1 MKWLGWIVFGL
12 FVVFAFTSLNK
23 SGDTSANGTQPVPP
37 TVISFSEATTSI
49 RDTASTIKSVTLLKS
64 PQGTV
69 REAIIERTDG
79 SRQSVVVPGEAGAA
93 SLLTTL
99 STANVN
105 HLATEAPKESSGA
118 GGVLSII
125 MNVAFMILPLIFIFW
140 LFSRM
145 QGGGGIQRQIGQSGA
160 KKIEPSA
167 DTKTFA
173 DVAGAEEAKR
183 ELMEIVDYL
192 RDPSELREI
201 GGKPP
206 KGVLLIGDPGNGKT
220 LIAKAVAGEAKVPF
234 FAISGSQFVEM
245 FVGVGA
251 SRVREF
257 FDTARKH
264 SPAVLF
270 IDEIDAVGRQR
281 GTGMGGGNDEREQTL
296 NQLLVEMDGFTPNTS
311 LVVIAATN
319 RPDVLD
325 PALLRP
331 GRFDLQVLVDHPDVV
346 GREQIIQIH
355 TRKKKSAKDFSA
367 KVLAELTPG
376 FSGAQLEGLTDQGA
390 LVALR
395 RIRNARKE
403 AVKGG
408 MSPADA
414 KKAYPMEISMAD
426 YAEGIDRVQMGPAKE
441 GRAKRMS
448 EKDMR
453 NTAYHE
459 VGHAWI
465 SQVMH
470 DLDKGGDPVSKITI
484 VPRARALGYT
494 QSLPKGDRY
503 NYTREELLA
512 RIMMA
517 MGGRVAQEVFLN
529 TIDTGAQND
538 FVQAKNI
545 AYKMVTEFGMSDLG
559 PISVSEGGQGPFLG
573 RQMAMGSDPGPE
585 LKNKIDAEWSKIVN
599 ECYRATV
606 EIISKDKEAFI
617 RVSEALLVKETLLA
631 DEWLALY
638 KGSECETCGEEVVQK
653 AMDEHC
659 VTGDCKDYSV
669 ATVPASPATN
679 AGVTVQPAAVEPQQL
694 AAGTTEAP
702 AAAVTEQPAAPA
714 EKTDGDAGG
723 STEQK

>member
-1 MKWLGWIVFGL
+1 MDKKSFKWFGWIAFGL
-12 FVVFAFTSLNK
+12 LLVFAFTSLNNN
-23 SGDTSANGTQPVPP
+23 GANSQNGQANPATP
-37 TVISFSEATTSI
+37 TTITFSDAQTTI
-49 RDTASTIKSVTLLKS
+49 RDSASTIKSVTLLKS

-79 SRQSVVVPGEAGAA
+79 SRQQVVVPGEAGAER
-93 SLLTTL
+93 LLTAL
-99 STANVN
+99 SDSKVTHVA
-105 HLATEAPKESSGA
+105 EEPKEASGGSA
-118 GGVLSII
+118 FLSVLLNIG
-125 MNVAFMILPLIFIFW
+125 MMILPLVFIFW

-160 KKIEPSA
+160 KKIEPST
-167 DTKTFA
+167 DSKTFA

-183 ELMEIVDYL
+183 ELMEIVDFL

-281 GTGMGGGNDEREQTL
+281 GSGVGGGNDEREQTL

-346 GREQIIQIH
+346 GREEIIKIH
-355 TRKKKSAKDFSA
+355 VRKKKVGKDFSA

-395 RIRNARKE
+395 RIRALRKE
-403 AVKGG
+403 ARKGG
-408 MSPADA
+408 MSESDV
-414 KKAYPMEISMAD
+414 KKNFPFEVSMAD
-426 YAEGIDRVQMGPAKE
+426 FAEGIDRVQMGPAKE
-441 GRAKRMS
+441 GRAARMS
-448 EKDMR
+448 EKDMK

-470 DLDKGGDPVSKITI
+470 DLDKGGDPVAKITI

-503 NYTREELLA
+503 NYTRDELLA

-517 MGGRVAQEVFLN
+517 MGGRVAQEIFLN
-529 TIDTGAQND
+529 TVDTGAQND

-545 AYKMVTEFGMSDLG
+545 AYRMVTEFGMSDLG
-559 PISVSEGGQGPFLG
+559 PISVSEGGQSPFLG
-573 RQMAMGSDPGPE
+573 RQMAMGSDAGPE
-585 LKNKIDAEWSKIVN
+585 LKNKIDAEWVKIVN
-599 ECYRATV
+599 ECYRATH
-606 EIISKDKEAFI
+606 EIIGRDKEAFI
-617 RVSEALLVKETLLA
+617 RVSEALLKKETLLG

-638 KGSECETCGEEVVQK
+638 KGSECATCGEEVVEK
-653 AMDEHC
+653 AMEHC
-659 VTGDCKDYSV
+659 VTGDCTDPIAPVK
-669 ATVPASPATN
+669 A
-679 AGVTVQPAAVEPQQL
+679 QPAAEVVVAKPEGD
-694 AAGTTEAP
+694 AAAAKPEGD
-702 AAAVTEQPAAPA
+702 AAAVKPEG
-714 EKTDGDAGG
+714 DG
-723 STEQK
+723 K

>member
-1 MKWLGWIVFGL
+1 MDKKSMKWFGWIVFGL
-12 FVVFAFTSLNK
+12 LMVFAFTSLN
-23 SGDTSANGTQPVPP
+23 SGGNAQGDQAKQATP
-37 TVISFSEATTSI
+37 TTITFSDAQKQIHDQAASIKDVILQTDA
-49 RDTASTIKSVTLLKS
+49 A
-64 PQGTV
+64 GAV
-69 REAIIERTDG
+69 REALIERKDG
-79 SRQSVVVPGEAGAA
+79 TSSTVVVPGEAGAA
-93 SLLTTL
+93 RLLTAL
-99 STANVN
+99 
-105 HLATEAPKESSGA
+105 TEAGVEHKAVEPAKPESSA
-118 GGVLSII
+118 VSGVISILI
-125 MNVAFMILPLIFIFW
+125 NIAMMVLPLVFIFW

-145 QGGGGIQRQIGQSGA
+145 QGGAGGIQRQIGQSGA

-192 RDPSELREI
+192 RDPSELREL

-206 KGVLLIGDPGNGKT
+206 RGVLLIGEPGNGKT
-220 LIAKAVAGEAKVPF
+220 LVAKAVAGEAKVPF

-281 GTGMGGGNDEREQTL
+281 GSGIGGGNDEREQTL

-311 LVVIAATN
+311 LVIMAATN

-346 GREQIIQIH
+346 GREEILKIH
-355 TRKKKSAKDFSA
+355 TRKKKLHPEVNL
-367 KVLAELTPG
+367 KVLATLTPG
-376 FSGAQLEGLTDQGA
+376 FSGAQLEGVTDQGA
-390 LVALR
+390 LMANR
-395 RIRNARKE
+395 RIRLLRAELRKQGIPE
-403 AVKGG
+403 AEVK
-408 MSPADA
+408 
-414 KKAYPMEISMAD
+414 KQTPMLITMAD
-426 YAEGIDRVQMGPAKE
+426 LAEGIDRVQMGPAKE
-441 GRAKRMS
+441 GRAARMS

-465 SQVMH
+465 SQVMC
-470 DLDKGGDPVSKITI
+470 DLDKGGDPVTKITI

-503 NYTREELLA
+503 NYTRDELLA

-517 MGGRVAQEVFLN
+517 MGGRVAQEIFLN

-545 AYKMVTEFGMSDLG
+545 AYKMVVEFGMSDLG
-559 PISVSEGGQGPFLG
+559 PISVSEGGQSPFLG
-573 RQMAMGSDPGPE
+573 RQMAVGGDIGPA
-585 LKNKIDAEWSKIVN
+585 LRDKIDAEWTKIVN
-599 ECYRATV
+599 ECYKATH
-606 EIISKDKEAFI
+606 EIISRDREAFI
-617 RVSEALLVKETLLA
+617 RVSEQLLKQETLLG

-638 KGSECETCGEEVVQK
+638 SGSECATCGDKVVEK
-653 AMDEHC
+653 AMENC
-659 VTGDCKDYSV
+659 VTGDCKDHS
-669 ATVPASPATN
+669 ATTTPV
-679 AGVTVQPAAVEPQQL
+679 VE
-694 AAGTTEAP
+694 
-702 AAAVTEQPAAPA
+702 AAAPKQDGGAAQP
-714 EKTDGDAGG
+714 EGDGKGTDG
-723 STEQK
+723 K

>member
-1 MKWLGWIVFGL
+1 MDKKSFKWFGWIAFGL
-12 FVVFAFTSLNK
+12 LLVFAFTSLN
-23 SGDTSANGTQPVPP
+23 NGVNSQNGQPDPAVP
-37 TVISFSEATTSI
+37 TTITFSDAQTTI
-49 RDTASTIKSVTLLKS
+49 RDSASTIKSVTLLKS

-79 SRQSVVVPGEAGAA
+79 SRQQVVVPGEAGAER
-93 SLLTTL
+93 LLTALSDSKVTHVAEEPKAASGWSAFGGTL
-99 STANVN
+99 
-105 HLATEAPKESSGA
+105 
-118 GGVLSII
+118 LSIG
-125 MNVAFMILPLIFIFW
+125 MMILPLIFIFW

-183 ELMEIVDYL
+183 ELMEIVDFL

-346 GREQIIQIH
+346 GREQIIKIH
-355 TRKKKSAKDFSA
+355 VRKKKCAADFSS
-367 KVLAELTPG
+367 KTLAELTPG

-395 RIRNARKE
+395 RVREARKE
-403 AVKGG
+403 LRKQG
-408 MSPADA
+408 MSESEV
-414 KKAYPMEISMAD
+414 KKQVPMEITMAD
-426 YAEGIDRVQMGPAKE
+426 FAEGIDRVQMGPAKE

-503 NYTREELLA
+503 NYTRDELLA

-517 MGGRVAQEVFLN
+517 MGGRVAQEIFLN
-529 TIDTGAQND
+529 TVDTGAQND

-573 RQMAMGSDPGPE
+573 RQMAMGSDAGPQ
-585 LKNKIDAEWSKIVN
+585 LKDKIDAEWVKIVN
-599 ECYRATV
+599 ECYRATH
-606 EIISKDKEAFI
+606 EIIGRDKEAFI
-617 RVSEALLVKETLLA
+617 RVSEALLVKETLLG

-638 KGSECETCGEEVVQK
+638 KGSECATCGEEVVEK
-653 AMDEHC
+653 AMEHC
-659 VTGDCKDYSV
+659 VTGDCKDPI
-669 ATVPASPATN
+669 A
-679 AGVTVQPAAVEPQQL
+679 
-694 AAGTTEAP
+694 
-702 AAAVTEQPAAPA
+702 PAAPA
-714 EKTDGDAGG
+714 TPAQPAAEVVVAKPEGDAVAKPEGDAAAAKPEG
-723 STEQK
+723 DGAAEGK

>member
-1 MKWLGWIVFGL
+1 MDKKSFKWFGWIAFGL
-12 FVVFAFTSLNK
+12 LVVFAFTSLNNGA
-23 SGDTSANGTQPVPP
+23 SSQGDQTKPAVPTTITFLDAQTQ
-37 TVISFSEATTSI
+37 I
-49 RDTASTIKSVTLLKS
+49 RDSAATIKSVTLIKS

-69 REAIIERTDG
+69 SEAIIERTDG
-79 SRQSVVVPGEAGAA
+79 SRQQVVVPGEAGSERLLNVLSNSNVQHVAEEPKAA
-93 SLLTTL
+93 SGWSSVGGTL
-99 STANVN
+99 
-105 HLATEAPKESSGA
+105 
-118 GGVLSII
+118 LSIG
-125 MNVAFMILPLIFIFW
+125 MMILPLIFIFW

-192 RDPSELREI
+192 RDPSELREL

-206 KGVLLIGDPGNGKT
+206 RGVLLIGEPGNGKT
-220 LIAKAVAGEAKVPF
+220 LVAKAVAGEAKVPF

-281 GTGMGGGNDEREQTL
+281 GSGIGGGNDEREQTL

-311 LVVIAATN
+311 LVIMAATN

-346 GREQIIQIH
+346 GREEILKIH
-355 TRKKKSAKDFSA
+355 TRKKKLHPEVDL
-367 KVLAELTPG
+367 KVLATLTPG
-376 FSGAQLEGLTDQGA
+376 FSGAQLEGVTDQGA
-390 LVALR
+390 LMANR
-395 RIRNARKE
+395 RIRLARAELRKQGIPE
-403 AVKGG
+403 PEVK
-408 MSPADA
+408 
-414 KKAYPMEISMAD
+414 KQTPMLITMAD
-426 YAEGIDRVQMGPAKE
+426 LAEGIDRVQMGPAKE
-441 GRAKRMS
+441 GRAARMS
-448 EKDMR
+448 KKDMR

-465 SQVMH
+465 SQVMC
-470 DLDKGGDPVSKITI
+470 DLDKGGDPVTKITI

-503 NYTREELLA
+503 NYTRDELLA

-517 MGGRVAQEVFLN
+517 MGGRVAQEIFLN
-529 TIDTGAQND
+529 TVDTGAQND

-545 AYKMVTEFGMSDLG
+545 AYKMVVEFGMSELG
-559 PISVSEGGQGPFLG
+559 PISVSEGGQSPFLG
-573 RQMAMGSDPGPE
+573 RQMAVGGDIGPA
-585 LKNKIDAEWSKIVN
+585 LRDKIDLEWTKIVN
-599 ECYRATV
+599 ECYKATH
-606 EIISKDKEAFI
+606 EIISRDREAFI
-617 RVSEALLVKETLLA
+617 RVSEMLLKKETLLG

-638 KGSECETCGEEVVQK
+638 SGSECATCGDKVVEK
-653 AMDEHC
+653 AMENC
-659 VTGDCKDYSV
+659 ITGDCSDTS
-669 ATVPASPATN
+669 AP
-679 AGVTVQPAAVEPQQL
+679 VTAAEIAKHEGGAVVVQPDAD
-694 AAGTTEAP
+694 GTDGG
-702 AAAVTEQPAAPA
+702 AAVTKPEADATDGAAAAGP
-714 EKTDGDAGG
+714 DGDA
-723 STEQK
+723 K